1 MAKAKPK
8 TQPGLGP
15 VGDGAFGSTTV
26 PVTSKTPKEKPI
38 TNVQT
43 VAIHSM
49 RNLHW
54 DGVGSLSIGYNI
66 LTEAQAEK
74 WLTNKHTR
82 LATPEEVAGA
92 YSK

>member
-1 MAKAKPK
+1 MANSESK

-26 PVTSKTPKEKPI
+26 NANKKTPKAKPI
-38 TNVQT
+38 RNVET

-66 LTEAQAEK
+66 VTEAQAEK

-92 YSK
+92 YRN